1 MNKRKANVFENLK
14 EDVYQANM
22 PEKEK
27 QKILKNI
34 MNLRDKKLIS

>member
-27 QKILKNI
+27 SKNY
-34 MNLRDKKLIS
+34 